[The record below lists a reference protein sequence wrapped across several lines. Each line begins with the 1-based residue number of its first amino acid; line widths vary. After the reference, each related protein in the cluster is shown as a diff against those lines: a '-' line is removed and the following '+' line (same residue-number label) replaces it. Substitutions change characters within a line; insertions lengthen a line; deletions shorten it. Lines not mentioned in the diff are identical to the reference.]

1 MLNGAQ
7 KGGFYSNSA
16 RTFRCGGVNSNRMTI
31 VHNGIGFR
39 LNGVYRGGRFG
50 WHGYT
55 SRCGGA
61 RFQNTHS
68 NRESGIGFRL
78 CKLFH
83 VEQK

>member
-39 LNGVYRGGRFG
+39 
-50 WHGYT
+50 
-55 SRCGGA
+55 
-61 RFQNTHS
+61 
-68 NRESGIGFRL
+68 I
-78 CKLFH
+78 
-83 VEQK
+83 